1 MSGCGVTVNL
11 SAIESNLTAHIGK
24 ITGLAGLAGIPYA
37 TAAIT
42 VAIAV
47 SRGDYLAEANVVIN
61 IDGMIDKAWESMRT
75 GFDQVV
81 SDGLAAGSPV
91 LSDDYLESIGI
102 RATGSLSTPLE
113 ALEGKENLLLP
124 TSPDYIGPAKA
135 TFSETL
141 TKTVNDWGAKVTKFA
156 DDTGLSQFAGYVD
169 INALDLAKSSLG
181 FGASFDSCDF
191 GVSGIGN
198 YFQDPATGTVK
209 LLSNYA
215 PRLGDTTMPTPVDKL
230 GFSATEYAN
239 FAASASINV
248 LGKNISLQS
257 VYNTLVPDEVTSLT
271 PIAQRNVSA
280 VAGLYDSYILPAR
293 GALSAGVRRLA
304 NGQTVV
310 ENQASVL
317 TRLRTTIAGRMP
329 ATEFSSVALSF

>member
-11 SAIESNLTAHIGK
+11 SAIESNLPAHIGK

-47 SRGDYLAEANVVIN
+47 SRGDYLAAANVVIN

-191 GVSGIGN
+191 GVSGVGN
-198 YFQDPATGTVK
+198 YFSDPATGTVK

-230 GFSATEYAN
+230 GFSANEYAN
-239 FAASASINV
+239 FAASARINV
-248 LGKNISLQS
+248 LGNNISLEN
-257 VYNTLVPDEVTSLT
+257 VYNTFVPDTVTNLT

-317 TRLRTTIAGRMP
+317 TRLRTTISGRMP